1 MVVHFMLEHNNFCAD
16 LYFIYF
22 MLKSSFRKCVEKKTE
37 KNLKKKKGKK
47 PQPCAQPNSPSA
59 HSLSPSPAQDDLRPA
74 KLAQP
79 GRGAPLLFLWLTG
92 GPHLAVPVFL
102 LPP

>member
-37 KNLKKKKGKK
+37 KNLKKRKGK
-47 PQPCAQPNSPSA
+47 N
-59 HSLSPSPAQDDLRPA
+59 PSPAPSPTPPRPI
-74 KLAQP
+74 P
-79 GRGAPLLFLWLTG
+79 SPPLPRKPIC
-92 GPHLAVPVFL
+92 GPPSSRSQAAVRPFS
-102 LPP
+102 PSG